1 MASVV
6 LTKGLPA
13 CGKTTWAKAKMRKRP
28 GQYKRVSKDELRV
41 MLDDGVYSPENEKI
55 VRNVRDAA
63 ILLAIHAGFDVIVDD
78 TNLNPRHVQEIQAL
92 VLGKADVQ
100 MMDFTDILLEVCIK
114 RDSER
119 PNPVGESVI
128 REMQQRYLVEKGASG
143 IGG

>member
-1 MASVV
+1 MASFV

-92 VLGKADVQ
+92 VLGQADVQ
-100 MMDFTDILLEVCIK
+100 IMDFTDILLEVCIV
-114 RDSER
+114 RDRNR
-119 PNPVGESVI
+119 PNPVGENVI
-128 REMQQRYLVEKGASG
+128 RYMHRRYLEKGACG